1 VVARRAGFVVA
12 AMINIVMWY
21 AVNVWP
27 GWQVVPFLTDDTRQ
41 VLAVVNLSLIVGVLV
56 NLVHVTYDAPRLR
69 PLGDLVTT
77 GVGLIAMIRV
87 LRVFPFDFS
96 DFSFDAS
103 SLARVLLIIGIVGA
117 ALGVAVQF
125 VTLVRRII
133 AGEAGAARG
142 RADPRGRVRP
152 VRRPSDG

>member
-1 VVARRAGFVVA
+1 MASTARTRSTSVTPRRAGFIVA

-27 GWQVVPFLTDDTRQ
+27 GWQVVSFLTDDTRQ
-41 VLAVVNLSLIVGVLV
+41 VLAVVNLSLIVAVLV
-56 NLVHVTYDAPRLR
+56 NLVYVAYEARWVR

-103 SLARVLLIIGIVGA
+103 SLARVLLIVGIVGA

-125 VTLVRRII
+125 VVFVRRII
-133 AGEAGAARG
+133 EGGAAEAHHG
-142 RADPRGRVRP
+142 G
-152 VRRPSDG
+152 